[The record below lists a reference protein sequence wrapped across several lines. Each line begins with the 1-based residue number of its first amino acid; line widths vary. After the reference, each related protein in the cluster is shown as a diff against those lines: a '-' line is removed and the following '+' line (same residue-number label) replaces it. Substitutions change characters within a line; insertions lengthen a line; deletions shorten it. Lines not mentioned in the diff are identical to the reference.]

1 MRPKVGPCGDLL
13 LTPPMRPQV
22 GPCGDLVVTPPL
34 RPQVGPCG
42 DLVLSP
48 PMRPQ
53 VRPCGYTLT
62 DMFPYLLSYQSLQNI
77 HTYNDYKGLFARTY

>member
-1 MRPKVGPCGDLL
+1 M
-13 LTPPMRPQV
+13 
-22 GPCGDLVVTPPL
+22 

-53 VRPCGYTLT
+53 VGPYGYTLT
-62 DMFPYLLSYQSLQNI
+62 DMFPYLLSYQSLQKYS
-77 HTYNDYKGLFARTY
+77 HLQWL